1 LEEHELRDMKLVIG
15 YFDGADN
22 KLQEEEAEAMLE
34 VLKLFDGDGKQKFN
48 DLERKNVVKTTRY
61 FAGDDEEL
69 EPEEIKDMKKVI
81 GLFSG
86 GDEVLQ
92 KDEAKAMLTTI
103 DLFDTDGNG
112 SLDDAERTLLV
123 RSCQY
128 FGGDDGK
135 LDSRELRD
143 MNEVFS
149 LCKGEDGRLRKQK
162 AQETVDI
169 IDSFDSDSNAILSD
183 EERAHVIT
191 TVHFFGGEDKK
202 LDSSEIQDMTL
213 LVHLF
218 THHDRLSIIEVRDMM
233 DVLEL
238 FDMDQNSTFDDLER
252 DALLTMAGILQVKT
266 ASSATKKSMR

>member
-1 LEEHELRDMKLVIG
+1 
-15 YFDGADN
+15 
-22 KLQEEEAEAMLE
+22 
-34 VLKLFDGDGKQKFN
+34 
-48 DLERKNVVKTTRY
+48 
-61 FAGDDEEL
+61 
-69 EPEEIKDMKKVI
+69 MKKVI

-169 IDSFDSDSNAILSD
+169 IDSFDSDSNA
-183 EERAHVIT
+183 
-191 TVHFFGGEDKK
+191 
-202 LDSSEIQDMTL
+202 
-213 LVHLF
+213 
-218 THHDRLSIIEVRDMM
+218 
-233 DVLEL
+233 
-238 FDMDQNSTFDDLER
+238 
-252 DALLTMAGILQVKT
+252 
-266 ASSATKKSMR
+266 